1 MAVRIDYEFIE
12 DHVPQGARV
21 LDLGCGDGALL
32 ARLQEEKDVVGQG
45 IEIDE
50 DAVRQC
56 IKRGVPVY
64 HGDMLNGMDM
74 FSDSE
79 FDCVILSQTL
89 QQALKPA
96 KVVHEMLRVGKRGI
110 ISFPNFGHWTARLR
124 LLFNG
129 SAPVTP
135 TLPYTWYETPNLRV
149 ITVRDFQHFCEE
161 KKLEIVD
168 RMFFTPSYVRLPSM
182 LANLFASIAIFVVT
196 CKDDSCYYPT

>member
-1 MAVRIDYEFIE
+1 MPVRIDYEYIE
-12 DHVPQGARV
+12 DHVPSGARV
-21 LDLGCGDGALL
+21 LDLGCGDGGLL
-32 ARLQEEKDVVGQG
+32 ARLQEEKDVSGQG

-50 DAVRQC
+50 EAVREC

-64 HGDMLNGMDM
+64 HGDMLEGMRM
-74 FSDSE
+74 FPDDE

-89 QQALKPA
+89 QQALRPA
-96 KVVHEMLRVGKRGI
+96 EVVEEMLRVGRVAI

-149 ITVRDFQHFCEE
+149 ITVRDFHHFCEE
-161 KKLEIVD
+161 RNLKIVD
-168 RMFFTPSYVRLPSM
+168 SMFFTPSYVRLPSI
-182 LANLFASIAIFVVT
+182 LANLFASIAIFVVE
-196 CKDDSCYYPT
+196 CR